1 MGLSKREGLLL
12 KWSREHQAALS
23 LALRCKNVS
32 ARGDKEAVLRLA
44 REFCLR
50 FGAELSAHFEEEER
64 ALAPALE
71 AEGEH
76 FLAGRLVSE
85 HRELA
90 ELARGLEKE
99 PSAQALGRAGEA
111 LAAHARFEE
120 REVFEAALSSP
131 GICERLGLASGGG
144 QAGKA

>member
-1 MGLSKREGLLL
+1 MGLSKREGMLL

-44 REFCLR
+44 GEFCRR
-50 FGAELSAHFEEEER
+50 FGSELAAHFEEEER
-64 ALAPALE
+64 LLAPALE

-76 FLAGRLVSE
+76 FLARRLISE

-90 ELARGLEKE
+90 DLARALASD

-111 LAAHARFEE
+111 LAEHARFEE
-120 REVFEAALSSP
+120 RELFEAALSSP
-131 GICERLGLASGGG
+131 AVCARLGMGG
-144 QAGKA
+144 